1 LEAAT
6 AVEKERS
13 AREGGWEQLRRG
25 LAIDKPEEEEVLK
38 RKRNNKLGGNQMKSN
53 TIFEKEV
60 VNSSIAEGR
69 TATLRNLGKSM
80 EEQLVKHNWFRGRN
94 SWMSEQQ
101 HGLSVPPRWPL
112 LLHHVLHPTQQ
123 DSSGREETRN

>member
-1 LEAAT
+1 
-6 AVEKERS
+6 
-13 AREGGWEQLRRG
+13 
-25 LAIDKPEEEEVLK
+25 
-38 RKRNNKLGGNQMKSN
+38 MKSN

-101 HGLSVPPRWPL
+101 HGLSVPPR
-112 LLHHVLHPTQQ
+112 
-123 DSSGREETRN
+123 